1 MVKDQYATL
10 LHAIL
15 RVIFSKIRDYIV
27 GKYPRLNYLLHTTK
41 AGTARFNY
49 SNAVSLV
56 LLHAQNEFSMGMLK
70 IYEKIAK
77 VVFYLDGVQAI
88 TLNEVLAMFEFL
100 R

>member
-1 MVKDQYATL
+1 MIVGAGIQNIRTYYKNQDMVKDQYATL

-70 IYEKIAK
+70 IY
-77 VVFYLDGVQAI
+77 
-88 TLNEVLAMFEFL
+88 
-100 R
+100 